1 MLMVAAAAAMLAP
14 MLTYPFGNDQG
25 AFADVADVIA
35 RGGVPYRDV
44 WDIKTPGIYYL
55 FWAIFAALG
64 RSVFSVRL
72 ADVLWTLAAAAVV
85 AAVGRRLVSRWA
97 GIAGAFFFLVFYA
110 LGFDFW
116 HTAQCDGFAS
126 LPLALAALATLVAE
140 SRHSKLVAVAAGIL
154 VGLTALMK
162 FTLAAFLLVPIAAAV
177 LSRDEPRAARLARC
191 ASYVGGCFLAL
202 GAAAL
207 LLWKAGALKEMIYI
221 VFVWNSHYGR
231 LQPTASKLL
240 VIPFQLARFHLAGAY
255 LVLTL
260 AGALALVGVIDSLL
274 RRRLTPHWWFLP
286 AWWAIMLVGVCV
298 QGKYFAY
305 HWLPVLPPL
314 GLLAGQGIAAIVG
327 HSSRLLGQRAGRLSA
342 VALAL
347 LLCCSFGAGYWKH
360 FRQAI
365 GYATGRISAQEY
377 MAQFA
382 TPSGSYSAR
391 ADLAVAE
398 YVRSH
403 TSARDTI
410 FVWGTEPLI
419 YFLSDRPLATR
430 FIHSPPLLTPWS
442 PPAWRQELIR
452 DLQHRRPRLLLVV
465 RKDPKPWV
473 TTWQGDSASALITYP
488 ELVQFISANYDP
500 AARIENFDIW
510 QRR

>member
-1 MLMVAAAAAMLAP
+1 
-14 MLTYPFGNDQG
+14 
-25 AFADVADVIA
+25 
-35 RGGVPYRDV
+35 
-44 WDIKTPGIYYL
+44 
-55 FWAIFAALG
+55 
-64 RSVFSVRL
+64 
-72 ADVLWTLAAAAVV
+72 
-85 AAVGRRLVSRWA
+85 
-97 GIAGAFFFLVFYA
+97 
-110 LGFDFW
+110 
-116 HTAQCDGFAS
+116 
-126 LPLALAALATLVAE
+126 
-140 SRHSKLVAVAAGIL
+140 
-154 VGLTALMK
+154 
-162 FTLAAFLLVPIAAAV
+162 
-177 LSRDEPRAARLARC
+177 
-191 ASYVGGCFLAL
+191 
-202 GAAAL
+202 
-207 LLWKAGALKEMIYI
+207 
-221 VFVWNSHYGR
+221 
-231 LQPTASKLL
+231 
-240 VIPFQLARFHLAGAY
+240 VIPFQVARFHFAGAY
-255 LVLTL
+255 LVLKL
-260 AGALALVGVIDSLL
+260 AGALALVGVIDSFL

-327 HSSRLLGQRAGRLSA
+327 QSSRLLGERGGRLSA
-342 VALAL
+342 VAFLL

-365 GYATGRISAQEY
+365 GYATGGISAQEY
-377 MAQFA
+377 MAQFV

-430 FIHSPPLLTPWS
+430 FIHNPPLLTPWS

-465 RKDPKPWV
+465 RNDPKPWV
-473 TTWQGDSASALITYP
+473 TTWQGDSAGALITYP

-500 AARIENFDIW
+500 GARIGNFDIW